1 MGAGQAGGEESE
13 KRGNGEEAEKC
24 FALSPEDEEA
34 AVVHRRKSQTA
45 DLVYGPPGRSIDFT
59 ECTQGIA
66 VHRLCLRT
74 TRITS
79 EVSAG
84 VGPEEIQRV
93 APTSC
98 FVPGTRARRRV
109 AEDGL
114 CGPAQRDSPSAPC
127 LWQFLTTNPQPTTRP
142 GWPLCLAVSFIS
154 TVADG
159 DEAYPA
165 TFLLYRP
172 LTVSAFSKLEKNCF
186 ALFLEIRGKKICSLI
201 RSFV

>member
-1 MGAGQAGGEESE
+1 
-13 KRGNGEEAEKC
+13 
-24 FALSPEDEEA
+24 
-34 AVVHRRKSQTA
+34 
-45 DLVYGPPGRSIDFT
+45 
-59 ECTQGIA
+59 
-66 VHRLCLRT
+66 
-74 TRITS
+74 
-79 EVSAG
+79 
-84 VGPEEIQRV
+84 V

-127 LWQFLTTNPQPTTRP
+127 LWQFLTTNPQPTARP
-142 GWPLCLAVSFIS
+142 GWPLCLAVSFAS

-172 LTVSAFSKLEKNCF
+172 LTVSSFSKLEKI
-186 ALFLEIRGKKICSLI
+186 ALLYSWKYVGRKS
-201 RSFV
+201 VA